1 MKVVVIAGGQAV
13 RMRPLA
19 EETPKCL
26 LYVCGRPILEHQVRE
41 YRRQGY
47 RDFVFCVAHM
57 AGKVEE
63 HFGDGSRLDVGIRYS
78 NDGDK
83 PLGTAGSVK
92 NAEDLIGPDGRF
104 IVSYG
109 DVLTNM
115 RLDRLLEYHS
125 AKNAAATATLRPL
138 PPGYRGSSA
147 VRVGAYGEVT
157 EFREGGGKGGGEHA
171 GEHIN
176 SGIYVCD
183 RRVLDLIPG
192 GVKYDF
198 ASDLFQDMV
207 ARKLGLYGYVTGEFY
222 RELGRPEKYRGFL
235 AEAEGRGSV
244 FP

>member
-13 RMRPLA
+13 RMRPLTD
-19 EETPKCL
+19 ETPKCL
-26 LYVCGRPILEHQVRE
+26 LCVGGIPLLEHQVRE

-47 RDFVFCVAHM
+47 RDFIFCVAHM

-63 HFGDGSRLDVGIRYS
+63 CFGDGSRLGVGIRYS

-104 IVSYG
+104 IVAYG

-115 RLDRLLEYHS
+115 SFDRLVEFHS
-125 AKNAAATATLRPL
+125 AKNAAATATLRPR
-138 PPGYRGSSA
+138 PAGYRGSSA
-147 VRVGAYGEVT
+147 VMVGADGEVT
-157 EFREGGGKGGGEHA
+157 EFREGVGKDGGEHA

-176 SGIYVCD
+176 SGIYVCE
-183 RRVLDLIPG
+183 RSVLDLIPG

-198 ASDLFQDMV
+198 ASDLFRDMV

-222 RELGRPEKYRGFL
+222 RELGRPEKYRAFL
-235 AEAEGRGSV
+235 AEADWRGRA